1 MKKRKVLSGEQKTII
16 LRELLDNKVPISDLS
31 EKSDIH
37 ATDIYNWKKKLFE
50 AAPEILNGKRS
61 GKKNLTNEQK
71 KIAKLEEKLRS
82 RDEAISFL
90 LRENIELKKNIDGEI

>member
-37 ATDIYNWKKKLFE
+37 TTDIYNWKK
-50 AAPEILNGKRS
+50 N
-61 GKKNLTNEQK
+61 
-71 KIAKLEEKLRS
+71 
-82 RDEAISFL
+82 
-90 LRENIELKKNIDGEI
+90 